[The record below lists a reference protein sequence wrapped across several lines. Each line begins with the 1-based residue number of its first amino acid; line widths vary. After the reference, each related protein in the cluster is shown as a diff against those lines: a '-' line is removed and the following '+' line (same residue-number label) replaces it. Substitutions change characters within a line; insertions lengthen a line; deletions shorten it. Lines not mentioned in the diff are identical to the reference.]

1 MIVDDIIKDAQ
12 QRMEK
17 AVNHLRDEL
26 RTIRTGR
33 ASPAL
38 VDTIRV
44 NYYGTPTP
52 LNQLAVISTPDPQQ
66 ILIRPFDTNACKDIA
81 SAIQQ
86 SELGLTPQTDG
97 KVVRLSIPP
106 MSGEQRQKLV
116 QRVKKLCEDAKVAIR
131 NVRRDANKRL
141 EQEVKNKTIS
151 EDDGERGKKKVQN
164 LTDDYEGKAQ
174 ELADKK
180 IQEIME

>member
-1 MIVDDIIKDAQ
+1 
-12 QRMEK
+12 
-17 AVNHLRDEL
+17 
-26 RTIRTGR
+26 
-33 ASPAL
+33 
-38 VDTIRV
+38 
-44 NYYGTPTP
+44 
-52 LNQLAVISTPDPQQ
+52 
-66 ILIRPFDTNACKDIA
+66 
-81 SAIQQ
+81 
-86 SELGLTPQTDG
+86 
-97 KVVRLSIPP
+97 
-106 MSGEQRQKLV
+106 V

>member
-1 MIVDDIIKDAQ
+1 MLPDDIIKDAQ

-17 AVNHLRDEL
+17 AVQHLREEL

-38 VDTIRV
+38 VDTIKV
-44 NYYGTPTP
+44 NYYGTLTP
-52 LNQLAVISTPDPQQ
+52 LKQLAAISTPDPQQ
-66 ILIRPFDTNACKDIA
+66 ILIRPFDANACKDIV

-86 SELGLTPQTDG
+86 SELGLTPQSDG
-97 KVVRLSIPP
+97 KVVRLNIPP

-131 NVRRDANKRL
+131 NVRRDANKRI
-141 EQEVKNKTIS
+141 EQEVKNKTMS
-151 EDDGERGKKKVQN
+151 EDDGERAKKKIQN
-164 LTDDYEGKAQ
+164 LTDEHEGKAQ
-174 ELADKK
+174 EIADKK
-180 IQEIME
+180 IAEILE

>member
-1 MIVDDIIKDAQ
+1 MLADDIIKDAQ

-17 AVNHLRDEL
+17 AVNHLREEL

-38 VDTIRV
+38 VDTIKV

-52 LNQLAVISTPDPQQ
+52 LKQLAAISTPDPQQ
-66 ILIRPFDTNACKDIA
+66 ILIRPFDANICKDIV

-86 SELGLTPQTDG
+86 SDLGLTPQSDG
-97 KVVRLSIPP
+97 KVVRLNIPP
-106 MSGEQRQKLV
+106 MSGEQRQKLA
-116 QRVKKLCEDAKVAIR
+116 QRVKKLCEDAKIAIR
-131 NVRRDANKRL
+131 NIRRDANKRI
-141 EQEVKNKTIS
+141 EQEVKNKTMS
-151 EDDGERGKKKVQN
+151 EDDEERAKKKIQN
-164 LTDDYEGKAQ
+164 LTDEEEKKAQ

-180 IQEIME
+180 IAEIME